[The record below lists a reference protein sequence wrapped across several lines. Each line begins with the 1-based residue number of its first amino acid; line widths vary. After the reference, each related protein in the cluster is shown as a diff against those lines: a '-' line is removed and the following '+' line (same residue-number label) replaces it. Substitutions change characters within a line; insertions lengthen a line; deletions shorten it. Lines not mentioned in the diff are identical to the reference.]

1 MTNSLQSSLRMRRNK
16 HIYQDDSAVQKMYA
30 KNTAC
35 ILMESPQR
43 KSRTNFVQSIP
54 NSNYFSNMDCNQ
66 GILLQQ
72 QTSAIVDTTV
82 SITFSTPNR
91 VQCRKRKVDET
102 STELSTL
109 EPSNTF
115 ATPVTDVNG
124 EIVHHV
130 NINFGIDTVL
140 VQGNAIG

>member
-1 MTNSLQSSLRMRRNK
+1 
-16 HIYQDDSAVQKMYA
+16 
-30 KNTAC
+30 
-35 ILMESPQR
+35 
-43 KSRTNFVQSIP
+43 
-54 NSNYFSNMDCNQ
+54 MDCNQ

-130 NINFGIDTVL
+130 NVNFGIDTVL
-140 VQGNAIG
+140 VRGNAIG